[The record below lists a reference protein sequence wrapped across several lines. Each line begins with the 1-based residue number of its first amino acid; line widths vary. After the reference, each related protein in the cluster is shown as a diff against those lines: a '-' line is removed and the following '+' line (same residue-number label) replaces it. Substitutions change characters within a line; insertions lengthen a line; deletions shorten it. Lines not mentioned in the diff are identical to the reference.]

1 MTNVGFTALFQPF
14 GVPPAEGYEIHYFDR
29 RQNEM
34 VGGSPFGYRERGF
47 AWKDMFHSSGRNLV
61 AKLAMYA
68 TPGRTA
74 RWEVRQAEK
83 TVLSSRLPW
92 IMAYVGSTDGFQH
105 VRGDRATVRFL
116 LDLDRN
122 LVRLRERHREET
134 GRELRL
140 VLFSDHGNG
149 REKVRGA
156 SGFRRLLRGAGLRV
170 VRHLECPDDVA
181 APTFGLVNYGAVFL
195 RPPRAE
201 TAALALVR
209 HEAVDLVAWRSGHR
223 KIEVVSRT
231 GRATIRWRRSGDRRR
246 YAYEDQAGDPLLLAD
261 ARGRLSSRERL
272 DREGFAREG
281 DWFEETA
288 LLPYPDPLRRLV
300 DALAGYR
307 IRNRAAILFSLAPN
321 RAWGLRTARAG
332 SWLQG
337 GKMEGTHGGLDRDS
351 TMGFL
356 LTDDPALAP
365 PPVVRADRALAP
377 FAASVGIEQPVHPRP
392 KVPSR

>member
-1 MTNVGFTALFQPF
+1 
-14 GVPPAEGYEIHYFDR
+14 
-29 RQNEM
+29 
-34 VGGSPFGYRERGF
+34 
-47 AWKDMFHSSGRNLV
+47 
-61 AKLAMYA
+61 MYA

-83 TVLSSRLPW
+83 ILLDSRLPW
-92 IMAYVGSTDGFQH
+92 IMAYVGATDGFQH
-105 VRGDRATVRFL
+105 VRGDRATVQFL
-116 LDLDRN
+116 LALDRK
-122 LVRLRERHREET
+122 LTALRRRHREET

-156 SGFRRLLRGAGLRV
+156 SGFRRLLRRAGLRV

-201 TAALALVR
+201 TAALALAR

-223 KIEVVSRT
+223 KIAVVSRA

-246 YAYEDQAGDPLLLAD
+246 YAYEDQGGDPLLLAEARERLA
-261 ARGRLSSRERL
+261 ARGRL
-272 DREGFAREG
+272 DPVGFAREG
-281 DWFEETA
+281 EWFEETA

-300 DALAGYR
+300 DALAGHR
-307 IRNRAAILFSLAPN
+307 VRNRAAILFSLAPD

-332 SWLQG
+332 SWIQG
-337 GKMEGTHGGLDRDS
+337 GRMEGTHGGLDRAS

-377 FAASVGIEQPVHPRP
+377 FAAAVGIEQPAQSPP
-392 KVPSR
+392 